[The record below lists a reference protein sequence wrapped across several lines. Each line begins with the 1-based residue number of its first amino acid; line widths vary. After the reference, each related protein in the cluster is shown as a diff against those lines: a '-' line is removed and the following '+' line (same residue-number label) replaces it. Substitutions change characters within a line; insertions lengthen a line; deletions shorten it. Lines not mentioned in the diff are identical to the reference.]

1 MAMAAE
7 LDKLIADF
15 RAMPLDTR
23 RRLRTDIQKVGKPV
37 LDQVKKNA
45 SWSSRIPG
53 ATRMKVGY
61 GKRRGG
67 VTIVTSAKRAPHAQ
81 PYEHDG
87 VAGTFRHPINSPA
100 KRRPRVWVSQS
111 ARPFFYR
118 SISEK
123 SREVEKGFQDLIMR
137 VARDN
142 GWK

>member
-1 MAMAAE
+1 MAMSAE

-37 LDQVKKNA
+37 LDQVRHNA

-67 VTIVTSAKRAPHAQ
+67 VTIVTSAKRAPHAR

-87 VAGTFRHPINSPA
+87 VPGTFRHPYNRPA
-100 KRRPRVWVSQS
+100 ARRPRTWVNNP
-111 ARPFFYR
+111 ARPFFYQA
-118 SISEK
+118 ISEK
-123 SREVEKGFQDLIMR
+123 SSEVEDQFRELIMR
-137 VARDN
+137 VSRDN